1 MNSKIARPVH
11 TFGAAKRAFGPRFGA
26 GDGRL
31 ERFAVQKIWWKNVLS
46 EWTFHGPGRLLPGP
60 F

>member
-31 ERFAVQKIWWKNVLS
+31 ERFRWKNVLS